1 MGIRMDVFV
10 YYLKDV
16 LQEPVHWLF
25 RREFA
30 FASAP
35 EAPQKSSAR
44 QRTCK
49 QKLSLSIRNYRLND
63 DMFSLSEVGLNG
75 LSDGD

>member
-35 EAPQKSSAR
+35 EAPRKSSAR

-63 DMFSLSEVGLNG
+63 DIFSLSEVGLNG